1 MSLILKE
8 PITGPEAWTGADLHA
23 RGQWL
28 RALSPELLAALH
40 HGLEAVRAKGLRAP
54 DFTRADFPLP
64 GVEQDIASFV
74 AELQDG
80 RGFLALRGLPADRYS
95 DEDMAI
101 LYYGLGLHMGTPVTQ
116 NEAGELL
123 AEVTNV
129 GNLGDRKTRVY
140 QTNAYLP
147 YHSDLSDV
155 VGLLSLRQAKAGG
168 VSSLISVA
176 AIYNRILEQYP
187 EFLALFYRPLYFAHL
202 GEPLPS
208 LSPIFSYH
216 DGKLSCRYMR
226 QYIELG
232 QDLRGLPMSR
242 VETAACDVF
251 DAVLAEPALRLDM
264 MLEPGDMQ
272 FANNYA
278 VLHSRT
284 RFEDHDDPRERRK
297 LLRLWLTMAQPRQL
311 APDFPG
317 RNGIARRVAE
327 PA

>member
-8 PITGPEAWTGADLHA
+8 PMTGPEAWTGADLRA
-23 RGQWL
+23 SGQWL
-28 RALSPELLAALH
+28 RHLSPQMLRALDD
-40 HGLEAVRAKGLRAP
+40 GLQAVRARGLRAP
-54 DFTRADFPLP
+54 DFTRADFPLQ
-64 GVEQDIASFV
+64 GVDQDIADFV
-74 AELQDG
+74 AELQHG
-80 RGFLALRGLPADRYS
+80 RGFLALRGLPADRYD

-123 AEVTNV
+123 AEVINV
-129 GNLGDRKTRVY
+129 GDLGDRKTRVY
-140 QTNAYLP
+140 QTNADLP

-155 VGLLSLRQAKAGG
+155 VGLLSLRKARTGG
-168 VSSLISVA
+168 ESSLISVA
-176 AIYNRILEQYP
+176 AIYNRILRDYP

-202 GEPLPS
+202 GEALPS

-232 QDLRGLPMSR
+232 QDLRGIALSR
-242 VETAACDVF
+242 VERAACDVF
-251 DAVLAEPALRLDM
+251 DAILAQPDLRLDM
-264 MLEPGDMQ
+264 MMEPGDMQ

-284 RFEDHDDPRERRK
+284 GFEDHEDPRERRK
-297 LLRLWLTMAQPRQL
+297 LLRLWLKMADPRRL